1 MAHRDNEL
9 ESQHGLS
16 TGKNDPRLGEH
27 LFGLGVQIHLWVPPH
42 GFTGSHLRLTPSEAH
57 PEPQSDC
64 QAGRSGGEPE
74 GMGNTLQAYDY
85 VNIAAER
92 QRQ

>member
-1 MAHRDNEL
+1 MPGMD
-9 ESQHGLS
+9 GKLS
-16 TGKNDPRLGEH
+16 NTPVANKSLRVRTDAAPAIFTLSPLAPRR
-27 LFGLGVQIHLWVPPH
+27 

-57 PEPQSDC
+57 PEPHSDC